1 MVAWLMCRQAAQH
14 HSKEGLRHMEEDVI
28 LQIRVPISLYVLSAI
43 VEAMD
48 KIDHDGDMM
57 VSSNDGILTMYREK
71 ICQEND

>member
-1 MVAWLMCRQAAQH
+1 
-14 HSKEGLRHMEEDVI
+14 MEEDVI